1 MLELLELVKISRYA
15 GQRLDLVQAGG
26 GNSSVK
32 TPDGVMMIKASGFL
46 LSEVTVEK
54 GYSELRLPLL
64 SGVFLDKSMQRCS
77 SQREREFLSEE
88 WVNKARIKGEKPSI
102 ETTFHAILQ
111 KYVLHTHPMVVNMIV
126 CREDWMQRL
135 TDIFPENDFCFIN
148 YQTPGIDLALALN
161 EKVTAMACIPSVIFL
176 QNHGL
181 IVSSDHLE
189 DIFDL
194 TEKIVGGIEEAL
206 GIDFGHYRIAQRI
219 GNVLFYQFGMDELVY
234 CVKDQMLNQVI
245 GESPEL
251 FFIPPIAPDV
261 VVFCGSRAVKMRD
274 VDDIEQ
280 IENYKKQFGVF
291 PKVLICSGKIFLIA
305 SSMRKAREMEDVL
318 KFTIE
323 VLKQNKNQKLNF
335 LEEHEIHY
343 LNHWEAEKYRQKL

>member
-54 GYSELRLPLL
+54 GYSELSLPLL
-64 SGVFLDKSMQRCS
+64 SGVFSDNTIQESS

-126 CREDWMQRL
+126 CREDWMQLL

-161 EKVTAMACIPSVIFL
+161 EKIAVNGCIPSVTFL

-189 DIFDL
+189 DIFDF
-194 TEKIVGGIEEAL
+194 TEKIVCAIEESL
-206 GIDFGHYRIAQRI
+206 GIDFRKYRIAQRI
-219 GNVLFYQFGMDELVY
+219 GNVLFDQFGMDNLVY
-234 CVKDQMLNQVI
+234 CVEDQCLNQVMS
-245 GESPEL
+245 ESPEL
-251 FFIPPIAPDV
+251 FFMPPIAPDV
-261 VVFCGSRAVKMRD
+261 VVFCGSGAVKMRD
-274 VDDIEQ
+274 IDDVEQ
-280 IENYKKQFGVF
+280 IENYQKQFGVF
-291 PKVLICSGKIFLIA
+291 PKVLICGGKIFLIA
-305 SSMRKAREMEDVL
+305 SSMRKAREMEEVL
-318 KFTIE
+318 KFTIQ
-323 VLKQNKNQKLNF
+323 VLRFNKNQKLKF
-335 LEEHEIHY
+335 LREAEIHY

>member
-32 TPDGVMMIKASGFL
+32 TSDGVMIIKASGFL

-54 GYSELRLPLL
+54 GYSELSLPLL
-64 SGVFLDKSMQRCS
+64 AGVFSDDSIQRSS

-126 CREDWMQRL
+126 CREDWRQRL
-135 TDIFPENDFCFIN
+135 TDIFPENDFCFID
-148 YQTPGIDLALALN
+148 YHTPGIDLALALN
-161 EKVTAMACIPSVIFL
+161 EKVEEMGCIPSVTFL

-194 TEKIVGGIEEAL
+194 TEKIVGVIEESL

-219 GNVLFYQFGMDELVY
+219 GNVLFDQFGMDELVY
-234 CVKDQMLNQVI
+234 CVEDQMLNQVI

-251 FFIPPIAPDV
+251 FFMPPIVPDV
-261 VVFCGSRAVKMRD
+261 VVFCGCGAVKMQDIGD
-274 VDDIEQ
+274 VEQ

-291 PKVLICSGKIFLIA
+291 PKVLICGGKIFLIA

-335 LEEHEIHY
+335 IEEPEIHY
-343 LNHWEAEKYRQKL
+343 LNHWEAEKYRQNL